1 MSKATSKLANGIRK
15 VKEQQSPAPAAR
27 KTAPRKP
34 AAARPASADAEKL
47 RRPGDDNSLHPARIW
62 PD

>member
-1 MSKATSKLANGIRK
+1 MSKTTSKLASGIRK
-15 VKEQQSPAPAAR
+15 VKEQQSAPAAR
-27 KTAPRKP
+27 KPPPRQPAATRP
-34 AAARPASADAEKL
+34 AAADAARP